1 MHDNKGYFRD
11 VPANLTCSP
20 YVDKGKELGIVHGTK
35 TNYFEPEKALTREEA
50 LVLLMQVFDVVN
62 KDGEGVNLSIWYYI
76 PNFEDERKASV
87 NQSPKD
93 MNKVSVWA
101 QLQIKRLLE
110 LGIISGF
117 DDGSIKPNGTLTKAE
132 ASVLLLKFFEKCAKE
147 KI

>member
-1 MHDNKGYFRD
+1 MYQNCYSLL
-11 VPANLTCSP
+11 NLE
-20 YVDKGKELGIVHGTK
+20 ELQK
-35 TNYFEPEKALTREEA
+35 
-50 LVLLMQVFDVVN
+50 
-62 KDGEGVNLSIWYYI
+62 
-76 PNFEDERKASV
+76 

-93 MNKVSVWA
+93 MDKVSVWA

-147 KI
+147 NI